1 MWCRQGVQPAPKS
14 PESERLEG
22 GMAVPA
28 FVAGSVIHKIVFTAF
43 ISFEVHIPSVGCTV
57 CLLEP
62 IFSS

>member
-43 ISFEVHIPSVGCTV
+43 SSIPGVVSVDV
-57 CLLEP
+57 AVVSYA
-62 IFSS
+62 SSDINS